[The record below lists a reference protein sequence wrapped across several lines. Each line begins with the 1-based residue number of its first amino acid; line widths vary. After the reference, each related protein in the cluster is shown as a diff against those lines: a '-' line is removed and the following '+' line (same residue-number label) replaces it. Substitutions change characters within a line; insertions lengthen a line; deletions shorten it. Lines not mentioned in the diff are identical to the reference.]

1 VIHSREEKYI
11 RVKSEHQS
19 VLIHYDQLLLCTG
32 TQYTTNIGLAPP
44 TKGVVTI
51 NNSVQAKNVTS
62 WVNSHTKGESHCM
75 KCCSTSIPTHHRDS
89 ASLWQ

>member
-1 VIHSREEKYI
+1 MIHSREEKYI

-51 NNSVQAKNVTS
+51 NNSVQ
-62 WVNSHTKGESHCM
+62 GESHCM